1 VDVYYRCMV
10 CGILGRFS
18 VFLGDLFLEEGGNM
32 VGC

>member
-18 VFLGDLFLEEGGNM
+18 VFLGDLFLEGGNM